1 MGDEQRTSI
10 SGKVPYHKLFS
21 LADGADQ
28 ALMLVGA
35 ITAVGSGLSM
45 PLMTLIFGDLANAFA
60 HNVETKTV
68 AQQVAKLSLKYV
80 YLAVG
85 SGVATFSQVSCWM
98 ITGERQAA
106 RIRNLYLRAVLRQDV
121 GYFDTEVKTG
131 EIMERI
137 SNDSLIIQDAMSE
150 KVGKFIQLSTSF
162 LGGIVIAFIK
172 GWLLASI
179 LLSVIPLLIISAAL
193 MTFLISKL
201 TARGQFAYSKAAVV
215 VEQTIISIRDVRNNY
230 LLNPWLLLVTRISQ
244 MQVASFTGERRAVAR
259 YDKSLHGAYEAG
271 VQIGLAAGVGSGI
284 FMLLLFCSY
293 ALAIWFGAIMIVEKG
308 YTGGD
313 VLNVTLAIV
322 MGSFSVGLVTPCLS
336 AFAAGQTAAFKLFET
351 MQREP
356 TIDPYNTNG
365 LMLNDMNGDVELR
378 DVHFSYPSRPNERVL
393 AGFSLE
399 VPCGTTLALVGESG
413 SGKSTVINLVERFY
427 DPQLGEVLIDGINIK
442 EFQVKWLRGKIG
454 LVSQE
459 PVLFAL
465 SIKENISYGKSDA
478 TLTQIRMAAQAA
490 NAANFID
497 KLPQGLDTVVGGNGT
512 QLSGGQKQRIALAR
526 AILKDAKILLLDE
539 ATSALDAE
547 SERVVQ
553 EALDRV
559 LINRTTLVVAH
570 RLSTVKNAD
579 SIAVIHQ
586 GKIVEKGLKTNA
598 AATYIYSYTFSSV
611 STRIFVFATQVHI
624 LSCCKLLEGVYNH
637 LVKLQE
643 TASKD
648 STTTQNSMSAH
659 AAEKKTAETP
669 PPSSSLP
676 KLENR
681 ALLVHLSKPELPQLV
696 LGSLCAAVNGATLP
710 LYGLLFS
717 GAIKSL
723 YEPPHE
729 LQKQSRFWAI
739 MLVTLGLASLITT
752 PLKSYLFAVAG
763 CKLIRRVR
771 LMCFHKLVHMDIG
784 WFERPQNS
792 SSKLGS
798 RLSADAASLR
808 SLVGDSLA
816 LLVHNTST
824 AIAGF
829 IIAFGASWELSLLV
843 LPMLPL
849 IGLNGYLHMKFI
861 SGFAADTKVAYLR
874 TSSHDISTI
883 IYNSKTIFF
892 LTRKKLYEE
901 ATQVASEAVGSI
913 RTVASLCGEDKVAE
927 LYREKCRVPVRLGSK
942 QGVVSGASFG
952 LSLFLLY
959 SVYAASYY
967 AGARLVDAGKINF
980 GDVFRVFLG
989 LSMTATAI
997 SQSSALAPDSG
1008 KAKAGA
1014 ASIFALLHQKPDID
1028 SCSNSGTRLESIK
1041 GDIVFHNVTFAYPT
1055 RPGVEIFKDLCF
1067 AIHSGKREINDHL
1080 VAAEVLRP
1088 EFRRD
1093 NDRRRRNPRA
1103 ELEMAEAANGSGGV
1117 EEPAL
1122 FNDTI
1127 RANIAYGKG
1136 DGEEEATEAEIV
1148 AAARLSNAHAFISG
1162 MDEGYETN
1170 VGERGIQLSGGQKQ
1184 RVAIARAIVKAPR
1197 ILLLDE
1203 ATSAL
1208 DAESERAVQG
1218 AFMAGTT
1225 TLVVAH
1231 RLSTIKNADLIL
1243 VLRDGVVVE
1252 RGNHQSLINDNKHG
1266 VYASLLALHSAS

>member
-1 MGDEQRTSI
+1 
-10 SGKVPYHKLFS
+10 
-21 LADGADQ
+21 
-28 ALMLVGA
+28 
-35 ITAVGSGLSM
+35 
-45 PLMTLIFGDLANAFA
+45 
-60 HNVETKTV
+60 
-68 AQQVAKLSLKYV
+68 
-80 YLAVG
+80 
-85 SGVATFSQVSCWM
+85 M

-215 VEQTIISIRDVRNNY
+215 VEQTITSIRD
-230 LLNPWLLLVTRISQ
+230 
-244 MQVASFTGERRAVAR
+244 VASFTGERRAVAR

-336 AFAAGQTAAFKLFET
+336 AFAAGQTASFKLFET

-586 GKIVEKGLKTNA
+586 GKIVEKG
-598 AATYIYSYTFSSV
+598 SHSE
-611 STRIFVFATQVHI
+611 
-624 LSCCKLLEGVYNH
+624 LLQTVEGVYNH

-659 AAEKKTAETP
+659 AVGKKTAETP

-808 SLVGDSLA
+808 SLVGDALA

-849 IGLNGYLHMKFI
+849 IGLNGYLHMKFV
-861 SGFAADTKVAYLR
+861 SGFAADT
-874 TSSHDISTI
+874 
-883 IYNSKTIFF
+883 
-892 LTRKKLYEE
+892 KKLYEE

-967 AGARLVDAGKINF
+967 AGARLVDSGKINF

-1014 ASIFALLHQKPDID
+1014 ASIFALLHQNPDID

-1067 AIHSGKREINDHL
+1067 AIHSGKT
-1080 VAAEVLRP
+1080 VAVVGES
-1088 EFRRD
+1088 
-1093 NDRRRRNPRA
+1093 
-1103 ELEMAEAANGSGGV
+1103 GSGKSTIISLLQRFYDPNSGV
-1117 EEPAL
+1117 ITIDGVGIRELNLKWLRQQMGVVSQEPAL

-1136 DGEEEATEAEIV
+1136 GEATEAEIV

-1252 RGNHQSLINDNKHG
+1252 KGNHQSLINDNKHG